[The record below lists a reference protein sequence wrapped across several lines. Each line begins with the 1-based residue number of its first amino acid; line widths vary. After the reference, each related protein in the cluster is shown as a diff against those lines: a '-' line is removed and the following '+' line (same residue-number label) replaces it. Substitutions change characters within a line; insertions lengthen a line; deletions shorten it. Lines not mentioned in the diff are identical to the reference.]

1 MSLEVTTYLRL
12 QADSLALE
20 QRTRQAFVAAL
31 VALTEEGVSGLEAS
45 RRLGVSQPHVSRVLG
60 ALRASGVLP
69 AAPRQAGPARSEE
82 AVQVVPS
89 GP

>member
-12 QADSLALE
+12 QADARALE
-20 QRTRQAFVAAL
+20 QQTRQAFIAAL

-60 ALRASGVLP
+60 ALRASGILQS
-69 AAPRQAGPARSEE
+69 APRQAGPGRSEE
-82 AVQVVPS
+82 AVPAIPA